1 MKITR
6 WLTFQDPSLLAAAQ
20 QSYTSANYR
29 PDLLSP
35 GSGSM
40 KLNPLGNIFG
50 TDTQNPYSIERAA
63 KMYRNAACKFPSYS
77 TLLWILSET
86 SVISDDF
93 LYILK
98 QSVRPPVHGV
108 DSCRQECTRIQLI
121 RVKSFLEVSH
131 GILLK
136 VRNFYH
142 LKYEEFWS

>member
-1 MKITR
+1 
-6 WLTFQDPSLLAAAQ
+6 
-20 QSYTSANYR
+20 
-29 PDLLSP
+29 
-35 GSGSM
+35 M

-63 KMYRNAACKFPSYS
+63 KMYRNAACKFHY
-77 TLLWILSET
+77 ILRYFEFYFET

-121 RVKSFLEVSH
+121 HVKSFLEVFH
-131 GILLK
+131 GI
-136 VRNFYH
+136 
-142 LKYEEFWS
+142 